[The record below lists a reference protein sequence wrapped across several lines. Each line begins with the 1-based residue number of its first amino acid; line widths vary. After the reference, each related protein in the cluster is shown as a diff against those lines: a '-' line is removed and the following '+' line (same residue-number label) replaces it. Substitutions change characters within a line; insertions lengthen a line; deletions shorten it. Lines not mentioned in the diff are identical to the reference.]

1 MKKERRIVPMD
12 SSSNNWLVS
21 FYKRL
26 ALSTSD
32 MVSSKLKLNFD
43 MKSLD
48 YVETTYAEFEKLL
61 PPFAYIAIYQF
72 RKRGVLL
79 SVDPRIIYI
88 LSNRML
94 GGKGEVEKK
103 PKPKFTFSEDFLG
116 KEFISWF
123 SYFFEDN
130 NLPLKYL
137 RVENNV
143 EHTHYFFPDDPVIL
157 AKLNCS
163 INKKEIGSIVFC
175 HPQSFFEVGSD
186 R

>member
-1 MKKERRIVPMD
+1 MENREKDWII
-12 SSSNNWLVS
+12 S

-43 MKSLD
+43 MKSLE
-48 YVETTYAEFEKLL
+48 YVEGEYSDFEKIL
-61 PPFAYIAIYQF
+61 PPFAYIAIYQYL
-72 RKRGVLL
+72 KRGVLL

-94 GGKGEVEKK
+94 GGKGEIEKK
-103 PKPKFTFSEDFLG
+103 PKPKFTFSEDFFG

-123 SYFFEDN
+123 SYYYEEN
-130 NLPLKYL
+130 ELPLKYL
-137 RVENNV
+137 RIENSV
-143 EHTHYFFPDDPVIL
+143 DHTHYFFPDDPVVL

-175 HPQSFFEVGSD
+175 HPKSFLDLG
-186 R
+186 RTA